1 MGARIMSLS
10 EKRILLAGGGTGGHI
25 YPALAIA
32 DELKLR
38 LPDAEIR
45 FAGTREG
52 LESAIVPKAGY
63 SLELIRAAGIE
74 RRLTLSN
81 ISNLS
86 QSVLGIADSNRL
98 LGAFK
103 PDLVIGTGGY
113 VCGPVLLSA
122 RLRKIPILLQEQ
134 NAVLGVTNRLLSR
147 FADRI
152 ALGVP
157 EAMQGIANKKDK
169 IFVTG
174 NPVRPEF
181 FSIRRED
188 VRLKLGL
195 SDEQRLIVITG
206 GSRGARNLN
215 LAALELHQAVIESHP
230 NWTLIH
236 ATGRNQW
243 EEIKAH
249 FEANNIPVDS
259 KNQRIV
265 PYLEDMPELLH
276 AADLVVSRAG
286 ALALAEIAAC
296 GLPAILIPYPYAAE
310 NHQEK
315 NASTF
320 VAVGAA
326 AMLKDR
332 ELQEGVLLRQVEDI
346 LNTQGKLAI
355 MGAAAK
361 QLAKPKATEEI
372 ADLAIE
378 LLAKGDEI

>member
-1 MGARIMSLS
+1 MSLS
-10 EKRILLAGGGTGGHI
+10 KKRILLAGGGTGGHI

-52 LESAIVPKAGY
+52 LESAIVPKSGY

-74 RRLTLSN
+74 RRLTLNN
-81 ISNLS
+81 ISNLA
-86 QSVLGIADSNRL
+86 QSVMGIADSNRL

-157 EAMQGIANKKDK
+157 EAMQGIADKKDK
-169 IFVTG
+169 VFVTG

-181 FSIRRED
+181 FSIRRAD

-195 SDEQRLIVITG
+195 SDEQRLIVVTG

-215 LAALELHQAVIESHP
+215 RAARELHQSVMASHP

-236 ATGRNQW
+236 ATGRSQW
-243 EEIKAH
+243 EETKAD
-249 FEANNIPVDS
+249 FEVNNIPVDS

-265 PYLEDMPELLH
+265 PYLENMPELLH

-296 GLPAILIPYPYAAE
+296 GLPSILIPYPYAAE

-315 NASTF
+315 NASAF
-320 VAVGAA
+320 VAAGAA
-326 AMLKDR
+326 AMLKDS
-332 ELQEGVLLRQVEDI
+332 ELEEGVLLHQVEDI
-346 LNTQGKLAI
+346 LNTKGKLAI
-355 MGAAAK
+355 MGAASK

-378 LLAKGDEI
+378 LLVKGDEI

>member
-1 MGARIMSLS
+1 MSLS

-38 LPDAEIR
+38 LPDAKIH

-52 LESAIVPKAGY
+52 LESVIVPKAGY
-63 SLELIRAAGIE
+63 SFELIRAAGIE
-74 RRLTLSN
+74 RRLTLNN

-86 QSVLGIADSNRL
+86 QSILGIADSNRL

-122 RLRKIPILLQEQ
+122 KLRKIPILLQEQ

-157 EAMQGIANKKDK
+157 EAMQGIATPKDQ

-188 VRLKLGL
+188 IRLKLGL
-195 SDEQRLIVITG
+195 SDQQRLIVITG

-215 LAALELHQAVIESHP
+215 RAARELHQAVIQSQP

-236 ATGRNQW
+236 ATGRSQW
-243 EEIKAH
+243 EETKAD
-249 FEANNIPVDS
+249 FAANHIPVES

-265 PYLEDMPELLH
+265 PYLENMPELLH
-276 AADLVVSRAG
+276 AADLVISRAG

-296 GLPAILIPYPYAAE
+296 GLPSILIPYPYAAE

-315 NASTF
+315 NASVF
-320 VAVGAA
+320 VAAGAA

-332 ELQEGVLLRQVEDI
+332 ELEEGILLRQVEDI
-346 LNTQGKLAI
+346 INIQGKLAI

-361 QLAKPKATEEI
+361 KLAKPKATEEI